1 MAERNKGYSPGELLS
16 GQIPG
21 WAVLPLRFFLGGSF
35 LIAGFDKLSDAAF
48 LDPASRDYIGNQIAG
63 FAPGTPLEGLLTNFA
78 VPNAN
83 LFGVMVMGGEICIG
97 LAVLLGV
104 LTRFSAFMGM
114 LLNLTFFL
122 SATWGV
128 RPFYFGAD
136 LPYLMGWLTLALA
149 GPGTWALDHAVRRWL
164 AAGREEKVLTVSIP
178 SPRTMTRRAFL
189 GLGAAVLTGFA
200 LTGAGAG
207 WGIMH
212 PRKDGGPQASAA
224 NVASASAPPTPP
236 EEARGRLIAAAGA
249 VPVGQ
254 MMTFTL
260 PMGDPAVLVHND
272 VGYSAYVAICTHQN
286 CEVQPSGGG
295 ILVCPCH
302 NSEFDVNAGGEVIN
316 GPARR
321 PLSPVAVTV
330 DPAGNVYLAG

>member
-1 MAERNKGYSPGELLS
+1 MAERKEDYSPGDLLS
-16 GQIPG
+16 GKIPS

-35 LIAGFDKLSDAAF
+35 LIAGLDKLNDPTF
-48 LDPASRDYIGNQIAG
+48 LDTASRDYIGNQIAG
-63 FAPGTPLEGLLTNFA
+63 FAPGTPLEGFLTNFA

-83 LFGVMVMGGEICIG
+83 MFGVMVMGGEICIG

-104 LTRFSAFMGM
+104 LTRFSAAMGA

-122 SATWGV
+122 SATWNV

-136 LPYLMGWLTLALA
+136 LPYLIGWLTLALA
-149 GPGTWALDHAVRRWL
+149 GPGLWALDHVVSRWL

-178 SPRTMTRRAFL
+178 SPRTITRRAFL
-189 GLGAAVLTGFA
+189 GLGAAALTGFA

-207 WGIMH
+207 WRMMH
-212 PRKDGGPQASAA
+212 PTKDGGPQPSGA
-224 NVASASAPPTPP
+224 NIASASAPPTPA
-236 EEARGRLIAAAGA
+236 EEARGQLIAVAGA

-254 MMTFTL
+254 TMAFTL
-260 PMGDPAVLVHND
+260 PTGDPAVLVHND
-272 VGYSAYVAICTHQN
+272 TGYTAYVAICTHQN
-286 CEVQPSGGG
+286 CEVQPRSGG

-302 NSEFDVNAGGEVIN
+302 NSEFDANAGGEVIS

-321 PLSPVAVTV
+321 PLSPVTVTV